1 MRKISI
7 IIPVYNEEGSVN
19 ELYAE
24 IKAVMKKI
32 SFVYEVIF
40 INDGSRDSTLE
51 ELKKLA
57 GVKIISFTKNFGKSQ
72 ALQAGFDEADG
83 EYIITLD
90 GDLQDDPK
98 ELPNFINSL
107 EQGDDLVCGWKYRR
121 LDSFSRRFASFI
133 ANSITKRV
141 TKTDIHDMNCCY
153 KGYKRETAKRLRL
166 YGDMHR
172 YIPAIVSDMGLHVNE
187 IKVHH
192 RQRMHGKTKYGFKR
206 LSNGL
211 FDFMTLLFL
220 RRFIDRPMHFFGLYG
235 LALLFFGSVI
245 LLYLFWIK
253 VFQGVLIGSRPLLIL
268 GMLLVVVG
276 VQSFS
281 LGCLGELIIRQNG
294 SDRRNYV
301 IKEII
306 DNRTLEVT
314 NS

>member
-1 MRKISI
+1 MKKISI
-7 IIPVYNEEGSVN
+7 IIPVYNEEESVG
-19 ELYAE
+19 ELFAE
-24 IKAVMKKI
+24 IKAVMEKTAL
-32 SFVYEVIF
+32 VYEIIF
-40 INDGSRDSTLE
+40 INDGSRDGTLA
-51 ELKKLA
+51 ELRKIA

-133 ANSITKRV
+133 ANSITKRI
-141 TKTDIHDMNCCY
+141 TKTNIHDMNCCY
-153 KGYKRETAKRLRL
+153 KGYKKETAKQLRL

-172 YIPAIVSDMGLHVNE
+172 YIPAIVSDMGLRVNE
-187 IKVHH
+187 IKVNH
-192 RQRMHGKTKYGFKR
+192 RQRMHGKTKYGLKR

-211 FDFMTLLFL
+211 FDFITLLFL

-235 LALLFFGSVI
+235 LALFFFGSAI
-245 LLYLFWIK
+245 LFYLFWIK
-253 VFQGVLIGSRPLLIL
+253 VFQGVLIGSRPLLIF

-294 SDRRNYV
+294 ADRKNYV

-306 DNRTLEVT
+306 NNGVPKTT